1 MKTVVLIDGKNMAY
15 RHGMV
20 NLHLSRSDGFPT
32 GAIYGCLNSMLN
44 IAKRIPDTAFVWVW
58 DGDGETWRHK
68 LIREN
73 VLVQANFLANVEHNA
88 KPVKH
93 ARKYG
98 YKANRVA
105 SAIEASEAIE
115 ELARKK
121 RHHKKHK
128 SEVEYPTEP
137 KPRVNIQIPVLR
149 LILEGS
155 GFRNFQISN
164 LEGDDLIA
172 ILTRYLLRHTKYD
185 VIIHSGDKDF
195 YQLLKHSRVKILKN
209 IQEGKLHFMDRKKV
223 KKEYKVSVRDWVK
236 YRAWT
241 GDRTDN
247 IKHLRNVGGSV
258 AIKMLAAGLDPSL
271 KYNDLMLPSN
281 WEKLKRFFEPNGIE
295 RTWPFVEQNYVLC
308 KFVSR
313 AKDKRLPEK
322 IREKVNGLLSDIEF
336 TRDSKKINVESYR
349 RVSHLLM
356 NYEMR
361 SILVQRALLWS
372 LP

>member
-1 MKTVVLIDGKNMAY
+1 MTVVLIDGKNAAY

-20 NLHLSRSDGFPT
+20 NLNLSRSDGFPT

-44 IAKRIPDTAFVWVW
+44 IAKRIPDAAFVWVW

-73 VLVQANFLANVEHNA
+73 VLVQSTFLASAEHNA

-93 ARKYG
+93 ERKYG
-98 YKANRVA
+98 YKANREA
-105 SAIEASEAIE
+105 SAIAASEAIKE
-115 ELARKK
+115 SKK
-121 RHHKKHK
+121 RHKHK
-128 SEVEYPTEP
+128 EIEYPTEP
-137 KPRVNIQIPVLR
+137 KPRVNLQIPYLR

-155 GFRNFQISN
+155 GFRNFQIPN

-172 ILTRYLLRHTKYD
+172 ILTRYLLNHTKHD

-241 GDRTDN
+241 GDPTDN
-247 IKHLRNVGGSV
+247 IKHLRNVGDKV
-258 AIKMLAAGLDPSL
+258 ARKMLAAGLDPSL
-271 KYNDLMLPSN
+271 PYEKIHSMPSDT
-281 WEKLKRFFEPNGIE
+281 WEKLQRFFEPNGIE

-308 KFVSR
+308 KLVSR

-322 IREKVNGLLSDIEF
+322 IRVKIEKLAI
-336 TRDSKKINVESYR
+336 
-349 RVSHLLM
+349 
-356 NYEMR
+356 
-361 SILVQRALLWS
+361 
-372 LP
+372 

>member
-1 MKTVVLIDGKNMAY
+1 MKQVVFIDGKNMAY

-20 NLHLSRSDGFPT
+20 NLNLSRSDGFPT

-44 IAKRIPDTAFVWVW
+44 IAKRMPDAAFVWVW

-68 LIREN
+68 MIREN
-73 VLVQANFLANVEHNA
+73 VLVQQNFLDSVEHKA

-93 ARKYG
+93 ERKYG

-105 SAIEASEAIE
+105 SAIEVSEAIE
-115 ELARKK
+115 ESARKK
-121 RHHKKHK
+121 RHHKK
-128 SEVEYPTEP
+128 EVEYPTEP

-149 LILEGS
+149 LMLEGS
-155 GFRNFQISN
+155 GFRNFQIPN

-172 ILTRYLLRHTKYD
+172 ILTRYLLNHTKYD

-195 YQLLKHSRVKILKN
+195 YQLLKHRRVSILKN

-223 KKEYKVSVRDWVK
+223 KKEFGISVRDWVK

-241 GDRTDN
+241 GDPTDN
-247 IKHLRNVGGSV
+247 IKHLRNVGDSV
-258 AIKMLAAGLDPSL
+258 ARKMLKAGLDPSVPYEEL
-271 KYNDLMLPSN
+271 HSIPSDT
-281 WEKLKRFFEPNGIE
+281 WDKLKRFFEPNGIE
-295 RTWPFVEQNYVLC
+295 RTWPFVEQNYTLS
-308 KFVSR
+308 KLVSR

-322 IREKVNGLLSDIEF
+322 ISTRVKSLLSDIEF
-336 TRDSKKINVESYR
+336 TRDSKKINTESYR
-349 RVSHLLM
+349 RVSYLLM
-356 NYEMR
+356 QYELR
-361 SILVQRALLWS
+361 SIMVQRALLWS